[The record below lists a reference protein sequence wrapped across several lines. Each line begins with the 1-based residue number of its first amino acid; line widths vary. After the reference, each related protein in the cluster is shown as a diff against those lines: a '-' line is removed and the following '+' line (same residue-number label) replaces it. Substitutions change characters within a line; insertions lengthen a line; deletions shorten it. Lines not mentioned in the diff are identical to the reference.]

1 MRLFDFPAQ
10 PIHYLYVMEKIRLGI
25 ADDHKIFRNGL
36 KATLEDNPDF
46 ELLVEASNGKQLIAQ
61 LNTVAPDVILM
72 DIKMPEMDGIQTTAA
87 VKQRYPQVKVLALSM
102 FNEDKY
108 IVDMMKAGA
117 SGYLLKNAEP
127 EEIIEAITTV
137 YQKDYYF
144 NEHLSVTLIKQL
156 AGSSQAGNH
165 TLSLADFSER
175 EIEVLRLVCQECS
188 NQEIA
193 DKIFLSVRT
202 VEGYRARLFEKTRSK
217 NLVGLV
223 IFALKTGIISV

>member
-1 MRLFDFPAQ
+1 MK
-10 PIHYLYVMEKIRLGI
+10 PINLAI

-36 KATLEDNPDF
+36 KATLEDCPDF
-46 ELLVEASNGKQLIAQ
+46 KLLIEASNGKELIGLLADHK
-61 LNTVAPDVILM
+61 PDVILM
-72 DIKMPEMDGIQTTAA
+72 DIKMPEMDGMQTTAY
-87 VKQRYPQVKVLALSM
+87 VHQHFKDIKVLALSM
-102 FNEDKY
+102 HNEDKY

-127 EEIIEAITTV
+127 EEIIDAIATV
-137 YQKDYYF
+137 HNKGFYF

-156 AGSSQAGNH
+156 VGPGSY
-165 TLSLADFSER
+165 ADGTGQQTVDLNDR
-175 EIEVLRLVCQECS
+175 EIEVLRLVCQEYS

-202 VEGYRARLFEKTRSK
+202 VEGYRARLFEKTGSK

-223 IFALKTGIISV
+223 IFAIKRGIISV

>member
-1 MRLFDFPAQ
+1 MK
-10 PIHYLYVMEKIRLGI
+10 KIKLAI

-36 KATLEDNPDF
+36 KATLEDCADF
-46 ELLVEASNGKQLIAQ
+46 DLVLEASNGKQLIA
-61 LNTVAPDVILM
+61 LLPSIMPDVILM
-72 DIKMPEMDGIQTTAA
+72 DIKMPEMDGIQTTAY
-87 VKQRYPQVKVLALSM
+87 VKQHFSEIKVLALSM

-108 IVDMMKAGA
+108 IIDMMKAGA

-127 EEIIEAITTV
+127 EEIIEAISTV
-137 YQKDYYF
+137 YEKDYYF

-156 AGSSQAGNH
+156 AGNAGPGNCAQ
-165 TLSLADFSER
+165 SLADFNER
-175 EIEVLRLVCQECS
+175 EIEVLKLVCQEYS

-202 VEGYRARLFEKTRSK
+202 VEGYRARLFEKTQSK

-223 IFALKTGIISV
+223 IFAVKTGIITI

>member
-1 MRLFDFPAQ
+1 MD
-10 PIHYLYVMEKIRLGI
+10 KIKLAI

-36 KATLEDNPDF
+36 KATLEDCGNFD
-46 ELLVEASNGKQLIAQ
+46 LMLEASNGKQLIAM
-61 LNTVAPDVILM
+61 LNTALPDVILM
-72 DIKMPEMDGIQTTAA
+72 DIKMPELDGIQTTAHI
-87 VKQRYPQVKVLALSM
+87 KQHYPNIKVLALSM

-127 EEIIEAITTV
+127 EEIIEAISTV

-156 AGSSQAGNH
+156 SSNNKNGGATQYPV
-165 TLSLADFSER
+165 DFNDR
-175 EIEVLRLVCQECS
+175 EIEVLKLVCQEYS

-193 DKIFLSVRT
+193 DKMCLSVRT
-202 VEGYRARLFEKTRSK
+202 VEGYRARLFEKTHSK

-223 IFALKTGIISV
+223 IFAVRTGIISV

>member
-1 MRLFDFPAQ
+1 MG
-10 PIHYLYVMEKIRLGI
+10 KIKLAI

-36 KATLEDNPDF
+36 KATLEDCEDF
-46 ELLVEASNGKQLIAQ
+46 DLILEASNGKQLTGM
-61 LNTVAPDVILM
+61 LTEVTPDVVLM
-72 DIKMPEMDGIQTTAA
+72 DIKMPEMDGIQTTAWI
-87 VKQRYPQVKVLALSM
+87 KQRYPNVKLLALSM

-108 IVDMMKAGA
+108 IVDMMRAGA

-127 EEIIEAITTV
+127 EEIIEAISTV
-137 YQKDYYF
+137 NQKDYYF
-144 NEHLSVTLIKQL
+144 NERPSITLIKQL
-156 AGSSQAGNH
+156 AGNSNSTNAP
-165 TLSLADFSER
+165 LSMADFNER

-193 DKIFLSVRT
+193 DKICLSVRT

-223 IFALKTGIISV
+223 IFAIKAGIINV

>member
-1 MRLFDFPAQ
+1 MK
-10 PIHYLYVMEKIRLGI
+10 KIRLAI

-36 KATLEDNPDF
+36 KSTLEDCADF
-46 ELLVEASNGKQLIAQ
+46 DLVLEASNGKQLLAQ
-61 LNTVAPDVILM
+61 LTNVTLDVILM
-72 DIKMPEMDGIQTTAA
+72 DIKMPEMDGIQTTAL
-87 VKQRYPQVKVLALSM
+87 VKQQYPLIKVLALSM

-127 EEIIEAITTV
+127 EEIIEAISTV
-137 YQKDYYF
+137 FFRDYYF

-156 AGSSQAGNH
+156 AGNQNQANAGH
-165 TLSLADFSER
+165 SLADFNER
-175 EIEVLRLVCQECS
+175 EIEVLKLVCQECS

-193 DKIFLSVRT
+193 DKICLSVRT
-202 VEGYRARLFEKTRSK
+202 VEGYRARLFEKTKSK

-223 IFALKTGIISV
+223 IFAIKTGLINV

>member
-1 MRLFDFPAQ
+1 MK
-10 PIHYLYVMEKIRLGI
+10 PINLAI

-36 KATLEDNPDF
+36 KATLEDYPD
-46 ELLVEASNGKQLIAQ
+46 LKLVIEASNGKELIGQMATQ
-61 LNTVAPDVILM
+61 VPDVVLM
-72 DIKMPEMDGIQTTAA
+72 DIKMPEMDGMQTTAYL
-87 VKQRYPQVKVLALSM
+87 REHFGQVKVLTLSM
-102 FNEDKY
+102 HNEDKY

-127 EEIIEAITTV
+127 EEIIEAISTV
-137 YQKDYYF
+137 YNKGFYF

-156 AGSSQAGNH
+156 VGPGSYTEH
-165 TLSLADFSER
+165 TGQQSVELNDR
-175 EIEVLRLVCQECS
+175 EIEILRLVCQEYS

-202 VEGYRARLFEKTRSK
+202 VEGYRARLFEKTGSK

-223 IFALKTGIISV
+223 IFAIKRGIISV

>member
-1 MRLFDFPAQ
+1 
-10 PIHYLYVMEKIRLGI
+10 MEKIRLGI

-36 KATLEDNPDF
+36 KATLEDCPGF
-46 ELLVEASNGKQLIAQ
+46 HLVVEASNGKQLLAQ
-61 LNTVAPDVILM
+61 VAVNAPDVILM
-72 DIKMPEMDGIQTTAA
+72 DIKMPEMDGIQATAQ
-87 VKQRYPQVKVLALSM
+87 VKQHYPHIKVLALSM

-108 IVDMMKAGA
+108 IIDMMKAGA

-127 EEIIEAITTV
+127 EEIIGAINTV

-144 NEHLSVTLIKQL
+144 NEQLSITLIKQL
-156 AGSSQAGNH
+156 AGNSHSGAFPVS
-165 TLSLADFSER
+165 LSDFSER
-175 EIEVLRLVCQECS
+175 EIEVLRLVCQEYS

>member
-1 MRLFDFPAQ
+1 MK
-10 PIHYLYVMEKIRLGI
+10 PINLAI

-36 KATLEDNPDF
+36 KATLEDCADF
-46 ELLVEASNGKQLIAQ
+46 NLVIEASNGKELIGQLA
-61 LNTVAPDVILM
+61 TRTPDVILM
-72 DIKMPEMDGIQTTAA
+72 DIKMPEMDGMQTTAHIHQNF
-87 VKQRYPQVKVLALSM
+87 KDIKVLALSM
-102 FNEDKY
+102 HNEDKY

-127 EEIIEAITTV
+127 EEIIEAISTV
-137 YQKDYYF
+137 YNKGFYF

-156 AGSSQAGNH
+156 VGPGQADAGQQSIELN
-165 TLSLADFSER
+165 DR
-175 EIEVLRLVCQECS
+175 EIEVLKLVCQEYS

-202 VEGYRARLFEKTRSK
+202 VEGYRARLFEKTGSK

-223 IFALKTGIISV
+223 IFAIKRGIISV

>member
-1 MRLFDFPAQ
+1 MK
-10 PIHYLYVMEKIRLGI
+10 PINLAI

-36 KATLEDNPDF
+36 KATLEDCADF
-46 ELLVEASNGKQLIAQ
+46 NLIIEASNGKELIGQLA
-61 LNTVAPDVILM
+61 TRTPDVILM
-72 DIKMPEMDGIQTTAA
+72 DIKMPEMDGMQTTAHIHQNF
-87 VKQRYPQVKVLALSM
+87 KDIKVLALSM
-102 FNEDKY
+102 HNEDKY

-127 EEIIEAITTV
+127 EEIIEAISTV
-137 YQKDYYF
+137 YNKGFYF

-156 AGSSQAGNH
+156 VGPGQADAGQQSIELN
-165 TLSLADFSER
+165 DR
-175 EIEVLRLVCQECS
+175 EVEVLKLVCQEYS

-202 VEGYRARLFEKTRSK
+202 VEGYRARLFEKTGSK

-223 IFALKTGIISV
+223 IFAIKRGIISV

>member
-1 MRLFDFPAQ
+1 MK
-10 PIHYLYVMEKIRLGI
+10 PINLAI

-36 KATLEDNPDF
+36 KATLEDCADLN
-46 ELLVEASNGKQLIAQ
+46 LIIEASNGKELIGQLA
-61 LNTVAPDVILM
+61 TRTPDVILM
-72 DIKMPEMDGIQTTAA
+72 DIKMPEMDGMQTTALIHQNF
-87 VKQRYPQVKVLALSM
+87 KDIKVLALSM
-102 FNEDKY
+102 HNEDKY

-137 YQKDYYF
+137 HNKGFYF

-156 AGSSQAGNH
+156 VGPGHDSAPQQNVE
-165 TLSLADFSER
+165 LNDR
-175 EIEVLRLVCQECS
+175 EIEVLKLVCQEYS

-202 VEGYRARLFEKTRSK
+202 VEGYRARLFEKTGSK

-223 IFALKTGIISV
+223 IFAIKNGIISV

>member
-1 MRLFDFPAQ
+1 MK
-10 PIHYLYVMEKIRLGI
+10 PINLAI

-36 KATLEDNPDF
+36 KATLEDYPDF
-46 ELLVEASNGKQLIAQ
+46 NLLIEASNGKELIGQLASV
-61 LNTVAPDVILM
+61 TPDVILM
-72 DIKMPEMDGIQTTAA
+72 DIKMPEMDGMQTTAHINQNF
-87 VKQRYPQVKVLALSM
+87 KQIKVLALSM
-102 FNEDKY
+102 HNEDKY

-137 YQKDYYF
+137 HNKGFYF

-156 AGSSQAGNH
+156 VGPGHSDNLSQQNVE
-165 TLSLADFSER
+165 LNDR
-175 EIEVLRLVCQECS
+175 EIEVLKLVCQECS

-202 VEGYRARLFEKTRSK
+202 VEGYRARLFEKTGSK

-223 IFALKTGIISV
+223 IFAIKRGIISV

>member
-1 MRLFDFPAQ
+1 MN
-10 PIHYLYVMEKIRLGI
+10 KIRLGI

-36 KATLEDNPDF
+36 KATLEECPDF
-46 ELLVEASNGKQLIAQ
+46 DLVVEASNGQQLLAQIAST
-61 LNTVAPDVILM
+61 LPDVILM
-72 DIKMPEMDGIQTTAA
+72 DIKMPEMDGIQTTAQ
-87 VKQRYPQVKVLALSM
+87 VKQRYPHIKILALSM

-127 EEIIEAITTV
+127 EEITEAISTV

-144 NEHLSVTLIKQL
+144 NEHLSVTLIKQF
-156 AGSSQAGNH
+156 AGNSPQNSANA
-165 TLSLADFSER
+165 SLADFSER
-175 EIEVLRLVCQECS
+175 EIEVLRLVCQEYS

-223 IFALKTGIISV
+223 IFAVRTGLISI

>member
-1 MRLFDFPAQ
+1 MK
-10 PIHYLYVMEKIRLGI
+10 PINLAI

-36 KATLEDNPDF
+36 KAALEDYPDF
-46 ELLVEASNGKQLIAQ
+46 NLLIEASNGKELIGLLADHE
-61 LNTVAPDVILM
+61 PDVILM
-72 DIKMPEMDGIQTTAA
+72 DIKMPEMDGMQTTAHINQHF
-87 VKQRYPQVKVLALSM
+87 KNIKVLALSM
-102 FNEDKY
+102 HNEDKY

-127 EEIIEAITTV
+127 EEIIEAIQTV
-137 YQKDYYF
+137 HNKGFYF

-156 AGSSQAGNH
+156 VGPGHTDNASQGIELN
-165 TLSLADFSER
+165 DR
-175 EIEVLRLVCQECS
+175 EIEVLKLVCQECS

-202 VEGYRARLFEKTRSK
+202 VEGYRARLFEKTGSK

-223 IFALKTGIISV
+223 IFAIKRGIISV

>member
-1 MRLFDFPAQ
+1 MK
-10 PIHYLYVMEKIRLGI
+10 PINLAI

-36 KATLEDNPDF
+36 KATLEDYPDF
-46 ELLVEASNGKQLIAQ
+46 NLLIEASNGKELIGLLADHK
-61 LNTVAPDVILM
+61 PDVVLM
-72 DIKMPEMDGIQTTAA
+72 DIKMPEMDGMQTTAYISQNH
-87 VKQRYPQVKVLALSM
+87 KDVKVLALSM
-102 FNEDKY
+102 HNEDKY

-137 YQKDYYF
+137 YNKGFYF

-156 AGSSQAGNH
+156 VGPGQTDNIGQQNVE
-165 TLSLADFSER
+165 LNDR
-175 EIEVLRLVCQECS
+175 EIEVLKLVCQECS

-202 VEGYRARLFEKTRSK
+202 VEGYRARLFEKTGSK

-223 IFALKTGIISV
+223 IFAIKREIISV

>member
-1 MRLFDFPAQ
+1 MK
-10 PIHYLYVMEKIRLGI
+10 KIRLAI

-36 KATLEDNPDF
+36 KATLEDNADF
-46 ELLVEASNGKQLIAQ
+46 DLVLEASNGKQLIAQ
-61 LNTVAPDVILM
+61 LATVKPDVILM
-72 DIKMPEMDGIQTTAA
+72 DIKMPEMDGIQTTAI
-87 VKQRYPQVKVLALSM
+87 VKQHYPQIKVLALSM

-127 EEIIEAITTV
+127 EEITEAISTV
-137 YQKDYYF
+137 YYRDYYF

-156 AGSSQAGNH
+156 AINQNQANAGH
-165 TLSLADFSER
+165 SLADFNDR
-175 EIEVLRLVCQECS
+175 EIEVLKLVCQECS

-193 DKIFLSVRT
+193 DKICLSVRT
-202 VEGYRARLFEKTRSK
+202 VEGYRARLFEKTKSK

-223 IFALKTGIISV
+223 IFAIKAGLINV

>member
-1 MRLFDFPAQ
+1 MK
-10 PIHYLYVMEKIRLGI
+10 PINLAI

-36 KATLEDNPDF
+36 KATLEDCPDF
-46 ELLVEASNGKQLIAQ
+46 KLVIEASNGKELIGLLADRK
-61 LNTVAPDVILM
+61 PDVILM
-72 DIKMPEMDGIQTTAA
+72 DIKMPEMDGMQTTAY
-87 VKQRYPQVKVLALSM
+87 VHQHFKDIKVLALSM
-102 FNEDKY
+102 HNEDKY

-127 EEIIEAITTV
+127 EEIIDAISTV
-137 YQKDYYF
+137 YNKGFYF

-156 AGSSQAGNH
+156 VGPGSHNEGGGQYAVELN
-165 TLSLADFSER
+165 DR

-202 VEGYRARLFEKTRSK
+202 VEGYRARLFEKTGSK

-223 IFALKTGIISV
+223 IFAIKRGIISV

>member
-1 MRLFDFPAQ
+1 MK
-10 PIHYLYVMEKIRLGI
+10 PINLAI

-36 KATLEDNPDF
+36 KATLEDYPDF
-46 ELLVEASNGKQLIAQ
+46 NLVAEASNGKELIGQLAT
-61 LNTVAPDVILM
+61 LTPDIVLM
-72 DIKMPEMDGIQTTAA
+72 DIKMPEMDGMQTTAYISQNH
-87 VKQRYPQVKVLALSM
+87 KDVKVLALSM
-102 FNEDKY
+102 HNEDKY
-108 IVDMMKAGA
+108 IVDMMRAGA

-137 YQKDYYF
+137 HHKGFYF

-156 AGSSQAGNH
+156 VGPGHSDNIGQQNVE
-165 TLSLADFSER
+165 LNDR
-175 EIEVLRLVCQECS
+175 EIEILKLVCQECS

-202 VEGYRARLFEKTRSK
+202 VEGYRARLFEKTGSK

-223 IFALKTGIISV
+223 IFAIKRGIISV

>member
-1 MRLFDFPAQ
+1 
-10 PIHYLYVMEKIRLGI
+10 MEKIKLAI

-36 KATLEDNPDF
+36 KATLEDCPGFD
-46 ELLVEASNGKQLIAQ
+46 LILEASNGKQLLGMLTEA
-61 LNTVAPDVILM
+61 TPDVILM
-72 DIKMPEMDGIQTTAA
+72 DIKMPEMDGIQTTTL
-87 VKQRYPQVKVLALSM
+87 VKQKYKNIKVLALSM

-127 EEIIEAITTV
+127 EEIIEAISTV

-144 NEHLSVTLIKQL
+144 NEHLSITLIKQL
-156 AGSSQAGNH
+156 AGNTGAQQAAH
-165 TLSLADFSER
+165 SLADFNER
-175 EIEVLRLVCQECS
+175 EIEVLRLVCQEFS

-193 DKIFLSVRT
+193 DKICLSVRT

-223 IFALKTGIISV
+223 IFAVRTGIISI